1 MRAKLESIAGGAA
14 GAQREEI
21 TTTMGRAV
29 LIIED
34 EVSLARNLSTYL
46 QRFEYDVH
54 VAGSGLEGLAEIDR
68 FRPEVILL
76 DYNLPG
82 IDGLETL
89 SRIRKADPQ
98 VQVVMMTGHGNVEL
112 AVSAMKAG
120 AADYLTKPLALSE
133 LKLLLERLFSQ
144 SRLAGTLDYYTQRE
158 AHDSGLDKIIGESA
172 PMQELRKTVR
182 LVLES
187 ERRLADAEPPA
198 VLIIGETGSGKELVA
213 RALHFDGLRREQP
226 FIELNC
232 GAMPA
237 QLIEA
242 ELFGYE
248 KGAFTG
254 AQARKPGL
262 IETAEGG
269 TVFLDE
275 IGEAEPSTQVK
286 LLKLLEE
293 KRVRRLGGLR
303 EQRVNVRIISATHRS
318 LEKMIETGQFR
329 SDLFFRMR
337 IVEVRVPPLRER
349 GSDILL
355 LARHFLQVHGA
366 RYRKPGLR
374 FAPDAEEAL
383 LKHTWPG
390 NVRELRNMI
399 EQVVLMTTGTVVGR
413 SGLSFVA
420 PRAADVPVPN
430 SGADELNLEK
440 IERNA
445 ITRALEA
452 TNDNVTHAARL
463 LGITRDALRYRLEK
477 LDLRARSAS
486 GTDGE

>member
-1 MRAKLESIAGGAA
+1 MY
-14 GAQREEI
+14 AQSEPMSCSATRREMEQ
-21 TTTMGRAV
+21 TRMGRAV

-34 EVSLARNLSTYL
+34 EVTLARNLSTYL
-46 QRFEYDVH
+46 QRLEYDVRI
-54 VAGSGLEGLAEIDR
+54 AGSGLEGLAEIDR
-68 FRPEVILL
+68 FRPEVVLL

-89 SRIRKADPQ
+89 VRIRKADPQ

-120 AADYLTKPLALSE
+120 AVDYLTKPLALSE
-133 LKLLLERLFSQ
+133 LKLLLEKLLSQ
-144 SRLAGTLDYYTQRE
+144 SRLVGALDYYTQRE
-158 AHDSGLDKIIGESA
+158 AQDSGVDKIIGESA
-172 PMQELRKTVR
+172 PMRELRR
-182 LVLES
+182 RIRMVLES
-187 ERRLADAEPPA
+187 ETRLADAEAPA
-198 VLIIGETGSGKELVA
+198 VLISGETGTGKELVA
-213 RALHFDGLRREQP
+213 RALHFDGLRRDQP
-226 FIELNC
+226 FMELNC
-232 GAMPA
+232 GALPA

-254 AQARKPGL
+254 AQARKSGL

-318 LEKMIETGQFR
+318 LESMVDAGKFR
-329 SDLFFRMR
+329 SDLFFRLR
-337 IVEVRVPPLRER
+337 IVDIRVPPLRER
-349 GSDILL
+349 DSDVLL
-355 LARHFLQVHGA
+355 LARHFLQAHGA

-374 FAPDAEEAL
+374 FAPDAEAAL
-383 LKHTWPG
+383 LKHSWPG
-390 NVRELRNMI
+390 NVRELRNMM
-399 EQVVLMTTGTVVGR
+399 EQVVLMTTGDVISQR
-413 SGLSFVA
+413 ELSFVES
-420 PRAADVPVPN
+420 RAADAPTVRP
-430 SGADELNLEK
+430 GADNLNLEK
-440 IERNA
+440 LERNA
-445 ITRALEA
+445 ITRALELA
-452 TNDNVTHAARL
+452 SDNVTQAARL

-477 LDLRARSAS
+477 LDLRARGAT
-486 GTDGE
+486 GDDGE